1 MHFLVKFRKRTV
13 RRTPPHAPESVDPDL
28 ATRTAPST
36 PADRIHV
43 ASHSRF
49 TAYLYLYDNPV
60 YEEPASFLT
69 TSEDGYTL
77 TKGCCIKDEQASG
90 QLTGDYLRVAWDGDG
105 NGSVQRPKMSF
116 HQLFAYEDAGC
127 LVLASE
133 ISLVL
138 LAVPSL
144 ASAALAEIYDY
155 RFVYEC
161 ITREWGPRTQLE
173 GTFVVG
179 VRRLM
184 PHYTVQIRGGSLHI
198 QRKPYQVNDTGLES
212 LYLNKKDAFYERT
225 LAAIERYCGEL
236 LRKFAGKNIDIN
248 LTGGLDSRL
257 SFAILDHFRRK
268 FFFNVTA
275 RTGGEA
281 NHPDVEIAQ
290 RLASAIGVRH
300 DRHEPRRDE
309 RGNWAGSYP
318 RTLEDYQ
325 RCFRIAQGDWNSND
339 FCVSVW
345 IPKTPTVWG
354 TDNYKRFDLLGAVGL
369 NRFFAR
375 RIFPSLQLLLL
386 SLDPVNEAAC
396 IAGKHN
402 LAGAKYEFAFHV
414 LRRFSPTLLD
424 IPLVGCALPLH
435 YVPPHK
441 SERESKENPGNLA
454 QAFFDCSLVTEGLSK
469 IVTGG
474 SRPKWRPLRSLH
486 YRLRS
491 PGFAPRFY
499 RKIGLY
505 EIDTSRK
512 QRIAMDYAS
521 VASMTPKE
529 LFANRPKPCP

>member
-354 TDNYKRFDLLGAVGL
+354 TDNK
-369 NRFFAR
+369 
-375 RIFPSLQLLLL
+375 
-386 SLDPVNEAAC
+386 
-396 IAGKHN
+396 
-402 LAGAKYEFAFHV
+402 
-414 LRRFSPTLLD
+414 
-424 IPLVGCALPLH
+424 
-435 YVPPHK
+435 
-441 SERESKENPGNLA
+441 
-454 QAFFDCSLVTEGLSK
+454 
-469 IVTGG
+469 
-474 SRPKWRPLRSLH
+474 
-486 YRLRS
+486 
-491 PGFAPRFY
+491 
-499 RKIGLY
+499 
-505 EIDTSRK
+505 
-512 QRIAMDYAS
+512 
-521 VASMTPKE
+521 
-529 LFANRPKPCP
+529 